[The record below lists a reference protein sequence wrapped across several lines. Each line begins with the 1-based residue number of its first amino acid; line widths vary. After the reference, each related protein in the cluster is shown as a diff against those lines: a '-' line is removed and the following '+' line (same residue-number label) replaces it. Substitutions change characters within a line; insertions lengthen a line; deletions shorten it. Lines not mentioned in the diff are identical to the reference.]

1 MKTIPLGVLAFRG
14 GCPVTEAYLETLKYH
29 GFRPATILVVDY
41 VGHGARPTKLQQ
53 LFGTRLSALVL
64 RHWRNISARIPSGL
78 ADRIQQSYPIKLR
91 PGREPRFKAYADRV
105 DYLIIKDYGD
115 PRLVAA
121 MHACG
126 AEAFLYCSGG
136 RVPDSIF
143 DEGFR
148 ILHIHPGVVPYVKGS
163 DGLLW
168 SIIARQ
174 KPGAS
179 CFYMDAGID
188 TGKLIA
194 TAEYPMPHWPDLK
207 VDPETL
213 YKALLYCY
221 DPHLRASLLVEV
233 LQGPGR
239 DGNLADLPAS
249 SQAHDGGHYYTMH
262 RMMRHR
268 ALSRLCSGEPE
279 WLS

>member
-1 MKTIPLGVLAFRG
+1 MKTIPLAILAFRG
-14 GCPVTEAYLETLKYH
+14 GCPVTEAYLETLKDN
-29 GFRPATILVVDY
+29 GLRPAVILAVDY
-41 VGHGARPTKLQQ
+41 VGDGARPNKLQR
-53 LFGTRLSALVL
+53 LLGTRLSAVIL
-64 RHWRNISARIPSGL
+64 RHWRNRSARMSSEL
-78 ADRIQQSYPIKLR
+78 ADRIQQSYPIKLK

-105 DYLIIKDYGD
+105 DYLTIKDFGD
-115 PRLVAA
+115 PRLIAA
-121 MHACG
+121 MQSCG

-136 RVPDSIF
+136 RVPTSVF
-143 DEGFR
+143 DAGFR

-194 TAEYPMPHWPDLK
+194 TAEYPMPHWPNLK

-213 YKALLYCY
+213 YSALIHCY
-221 DPHLRASLLVEV
+221 DPHLRAALLVEV
-233 LQGPGR
+233 LKGPGR
-239 DGNLADLPAS
+239 DGDLANLPAS
-249 SQAHDGGHYYTMH
+249 SQTHDGGHYFTMH
-262 RMMRHR
+262 RTIRHR
-268 ALSRLCSGEPE
+268 ALSRLCSGEAE
-279 WLS
+279 GLS